1 MPDQTVDY
9 MERTKRYYFAQ
20 GYDAAY
26 QWSHYDEIPF
36 QPLVKPLSEAR
47 VTLVTTTMPDTS
59 FTKEHRR
66 LHLGNMRSVPDQM
79 YTGEL
84 AWDMEATHTDDLGSY
99 FPLLQLMSA
108 VRKGR
113 IGSLTDHYYCVPT
126 EYSQRRTIE
135 IDAPQVLASCQQEN
149 ADIALLVPL

>member
-1 MPDQTVDY
+1 MPKQTVDY
-9 MERTKRYYFAQ
+9 MERTRRYYFAQ

-26 QWSHYDEIPF
+26 QWAHYDETPF
-36 QPLVKPLSEAR
+36 QPLLKPLSEAR
-47 VTLVTTTMPDTS
+47 ATLVTTTMPDRS

-66 LHLGNMRSVPDQM
+66 LHLGDMHSVPEQM

-99 FPLLQLMSA
+99 FPIVQLMAA
-108 VRKGR
+108 VREGR
-113 IGSLTDHYYCVPT
+113 VGDLTDHYYCVPT

-135 IDAPQVLASCQQEN
+135 MDAPGLVESCRQEK